1 MLPEQ
6 WVPPCGNR
14 CTHKYAALTK
24 LPCNHHPLPILSI
37 SRRVFCKKG
46 CNSDEET
53 WEECL
58 EDCNHICYKDPVI
71 KDQQWSAYID
81 RSPGSASCSEECFH
95 ACASGCGF
103 KFNIKEEEV
112 EKACPNRPSNPPAQK
127 PGQQH
132 EQPTNQS
139 AAKPGSSA

>member
-81 RSPGSASCSEECFH
+81 RSPGSASCSEDVNVLRGALLKTMVYPFPS
-95 ACASGCGF
+95 CAGMLPCLCIWLWF
-103 KFNIKEEEV
+103 QV
-112 EKACPNRPSNPPAQK
+112 
-127 PGQQH
+127 
-132 EQPTNQS
+132 
-139 AAKPGSSA
+139 